1 MTPGTL
7 LRNAVPK
14 RGIMKTLFLIV
25 IVMVT
30 LNSSALSQTPSDT
43 TDGWLNGR
51 GWDTLNRVDKMQ
63 FLSGLYEGIRI
74 LADDLDAALP
84 NQRKLITE
92 KMMAY
97 VVRQKLS
104 DLVVQIDDF
113 YKDRSNVGIPVTKAV
128 FWVVKRTKGTSTK
141 ELADLVVGFRR
152 LWNK

>member
-1 MTPGTL
+1 MGH
-7 LRNAVPK
+7 V
-14 RGIMKTLFLIV
+14 
-25 IVMVT
+25 
-30 LNSSALSQTPSDT
+30 D
-43 TDGWLNGR
+43 
-51 GWDTLNRVDKMQ
+51 RVDKMQ

-152 LWNK
+152 LWNKYILRSARA